1 MSVDMEFTKRLGDFT
16 LRVSLRAGNERI
28 GILGSSG
35 SGKSMTLKCVAGIE
49 TPDEGKIV
57 IDGVTVYDS
66 SRGISLRPQ
75 RRRAGYLFQNYAL
88 FPTMTVAQNIGIAAR
103 GADARERDGI
113 VADVVR
119 RLGLEGLER
128 SLPSRLSGGQQQ
140 RTALARILVSDPAIL
155 MLDEPFSALDAHLR
169 SRMERELIERV
180 ETFGGTVFFVSH
192 SRDEVYRVCDRIAV
206 IDGGRIDGA
215 VGKRELFDNPRTV
228 NAAILSGCKNVA
240 RARKIGDRRVFVPD
254 WNLTLETAASVG
266 LDMAWVGIRSHHIRP
281 PARGEKG
288 NCFNFTVE
296 RMSAAPFSVTEYIT
310 APYGGTLKPIALCR
324 ERAIDESASEGDCR
338 AYCVP
343 PEKILL
349 LSD

>member
-140 RTALARILVSDPAIL
+140 RTALARILVSEPAIL

-192 SRDEVYRVCDRIAV
+192 SRDEVYRVCDSIAV

-240 RARKIGDRRVFVPD
+240 RARKVGDRRVFVPD
-254 WNLTLETAASVG
+254 WNLTLETATNVG
-266 LDMAWVGIRSHHIRP
+266 HDMAWVGIRSHHIRP

-310 APYGGTLKPIALCR
+310 APYDGTPKPVALCR
-324 ERAIDESASEGDCR
+324 EWPIEESAPEGDCR